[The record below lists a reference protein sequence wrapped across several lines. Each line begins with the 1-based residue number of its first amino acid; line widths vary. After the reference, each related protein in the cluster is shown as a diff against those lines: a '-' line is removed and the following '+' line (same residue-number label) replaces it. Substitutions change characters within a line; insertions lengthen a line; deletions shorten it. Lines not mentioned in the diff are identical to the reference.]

1 MNTEGLSGSESE
13 APPSLTGPTTYLAL
27 RGCLSAEYCHLC
39 SDFQPNLVSALGP
52 SNWPFKTHSSIST
65 QNGMQGC
72 KYYPHMPA
80 LLRGRKGRGKGVG
93 IAVQGPSSKPHVQY
107 LLQLS
112 KLICEADNK
121 SQSLHPSELARS
133 ANERLPLPSRPGVR
147 CIHTLSA
154 EPSQMYFPS

>member
-72 KYYPHMPA
+72 KYYPSHASP
-80 LLRGRKGRGKGVG
+80 LEGEEGQGKGSG
-93 IAVQGPSSKPHVQY
+93 HCCSGAI
-107 LLQLS
+107 LQ
-112 KLICEADNK
+112 AT
-121 SQSLHPSELARS
+121 
-133 ANERLPLPSRPGVR
+133 RPVSVTAFQ
-147 CIHTLSA
+147 ID
-154 EPSQMYFPS
+154 M